1 MIKSNY
7 HLISDDKIILSKE
20 SIVFM
25 IDVRIE
31 TFLTLCR
38 LMNYR
43 KTAEELNMTQP
54 AVTQHIHYLEN
65 HYNCKLFIYDRKSL
79 KMTHE
84 AELLKKYAE
93 NISYQEK
100 KLKTSLA
107 DKGCR
112 RISIGATKTIGEYVI
127 AEHISNYL
135 KEENNRISVN
145 IDNTERLLRALS
157 EGNIDFAVI
166 EGFFDSSRY
175 ASRLYRQEPFV
186 GICGADH
193 PFAGREVTLEEA
205 MKEELFI
212 REEGSGTR
220 EILEQLLTEQNRSLY
235 EFRKINVISSF
246 GLTSQLL
253 PISGGI
259 AFAYRAAGESDP
271 KLGSFRI
278 KGRDIVRKFNYVYL
292 DTPFSESDV
301 KYFDSF
307 RTEKSAE

>member
-1 MIKSNY
+1 MISKIY
-7 HLISDDKIILSKE
+7 HRRDF
-20 SIVFM
+20 FM

-65 HYNCKLFIYDRKSL
+65 YYNCKLFIYDRKSL
-79 KMTHE
+79 KMTRE

-100 KLKTSLA
+100 KLKTALA

-112 RISIGATKTIGEYVI
+112 SISIGATKTVGEYVI
-127 AEHISNYL
+127 AGHISRFL
-135 KEENNRISVN
+135 KEDINRISVN
-145 IDNTERLLRALS
+145 IDNTEKLLRALS

-166 EGFFDSSRY
+166 EGFFDRSRF
-175 ASRLYRQEPFV
+175 ASKLYRQEPFV

-193 PFAGREVTLEEA
+193 PFAGREVTLDEA
-205 MKEELFI
+205 MNENLFV

-220 EILEQLLTEQNRSLY
+220 EILEQLLTEQNRSLA
-235 EFRKINVISSF
+235 EFKEINVISSF
-246 GLTSQLL
+246 GLTSKLL
-253 PISGGI
+253 PECGGI
-259 AFAYRAAGESDP
+259 AFAYRAAGDQDP
-271 KLGSFRI
+271 MLASFKV
-278 KGRDIVRKFNYVYL
+278 KGWDIMREFNYVYL

-301 KYFDSF
+301 EYFDSF
-307 RTEKSAE
+307 RTEKPSE